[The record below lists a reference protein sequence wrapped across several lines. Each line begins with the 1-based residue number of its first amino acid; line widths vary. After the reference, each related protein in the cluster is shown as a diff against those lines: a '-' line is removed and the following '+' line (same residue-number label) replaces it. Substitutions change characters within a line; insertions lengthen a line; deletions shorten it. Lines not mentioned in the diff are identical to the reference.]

1 MRDVLGARTVVY
13 VANRDVHLFLTFR
26 MKILLYFDFHYSFH
40 TGFTDS
46 VLDTFI

>member
-1 MRDVLGARTVVY
+1 MRDALGARAVDY
-13 VANRDVHLFLTFR
+13 VANRDILLLLTLR